1 MYSNLNPRTMGMNH
15 HPYEKLRD
23 AAVKHGFQGI
33 EVPAHAFG
41 SVKAAQEEGKRLES
55 LGLRWGLMM
64 TPCDMFKVPD
74 DEFETGLEQW
84 ARCASCRLHT
94 RLQPF
99 LARFRR
105 AIV

>member
-41 SVKAAQEEGKRLES
+41 SVKAAQEEAGGWSRS
-55 LGLRWGLMM
+55 GFAG
-64 TPCDMFKVPD
+64 
-74 DEFETGLEQW
+74 
-84 ARCASCRLHT
+84 AS
-94 RLQPF
+94 
-99 LARFRR
+99 
-105 AIV
+105 